1 MDANA
6 LDQRKKDVMPPLLLT
21 VRQAAR
27 ELGLSRSTIYSLI
40 STGELASIKIGRSR
54 RIPWEAVVA
63 FVATYRG

>member
-1 MDANA
+1 M
-6 LDQRKKDVMPPLLLT
+6 RPPLLLT

-63 FVATYRG
+63 FVATHRG

>member
-1 MDANA
+1 
-6 LDQRKKDVMPPLLLT
+6 MPPLLLT